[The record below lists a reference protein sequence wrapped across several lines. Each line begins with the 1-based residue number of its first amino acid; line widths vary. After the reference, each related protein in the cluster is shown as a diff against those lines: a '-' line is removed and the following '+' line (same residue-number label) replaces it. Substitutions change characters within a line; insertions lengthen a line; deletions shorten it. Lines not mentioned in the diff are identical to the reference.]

1 MNQGKASQLN
11 KVWEPLKLG
20 DLTLRNR
27 ILQPAH
33 SSQHGDSSDHTFSK
47 SQIAYFRERA
57 KGGVG
62 LSITETVAA
71 ARSAVGSFFNVVDV
85 WSPKCIPS
93 MKELSDAVH
102 EYDGHIMVQ
111 LASMGVHDKG
121 RMFIDQ
127 TKAIWGAS
135 RIPSLMH
142 NEMPLVMGQYEIDEL
157 VEDFGQAAINCMNAG
172 IDGVELHGAHSYGLG
187 QFLSPTYNK
196 RTDEYGGSPAKRCR
210 LLIECAQSVRRRV
223 GENYV
228 MGVRLSWDEFLGAEG
243 GITPE
248 QSEEQIEVLAASGLF
263 HFFDI
268 SAGGYHTI
276 HRALPSMEDTAGEG
290 WLEPYSKK
298 AKEIVGDRGKVFVVG
313 KIRDLHKAEEIL
325 LNGSADMIAIARQL
339 LTDAHTV
346 RKTKEG
352 KEHEI
357 ILCNRCNEC
366 AGRLWEHR
374 ELVCALNP
382 VSGREAYW
390 GEGTLQIVRADEAK
404 SIVVVGGGPAGMKA
418 AAVAAARGHKVSLLE
433 EAGSLGG
440 HLRLLQQLPG
450 LGDWSIAVDNL
461 QREMKNHG
469 VVVETGVTATLS
481 GIKSRAPD
489 AVVFA
494 TGSHFEKTGLSLY
507 RPDRDTI
514 PGANSEWVMDVEQAA
529 WAVLRD
535 GHALGRN
542 ILILDETGTPLPFA
556 VAEVLAEAGA
566 SVEIMSPRMYAGEKL
581 YRNLDMLYIF
591 PRLKKLGVKITNQYF
606 VDSIGE
612 NSVDVYDIWTGPEVL
627 ETRRNVDTVILSILR
642 LADDELYLNSIEHF
656 EGVHRIGDMV
666 APRDVTAVIHEGEKL
681 GRSV

>member
-1 MNQGKASQLN
+1 MQQEKASNLN

-33 SSQHGDSSDHTFSK
+33 SSQHGDPRDHTFSK

-93 MKELSDAVH
+93 MRELSHAVH
-102 EYDGHIMVQ
+102 EYGGHIMVQ
-111 LASMGVHDKG
+111 LASMGVHDRG
-121 RMFIDQ
+121 RMFVDQ
-127 TKAIWGAS
+127 TKPIWGAS

-142 NEMPLVMGQYEIDEL
+142 NEMPLVMGSYEIDEL
-157 VEDFGQAAINCMNAG
+157 VEDFGQAAINCRTAG

-196 RTDEYGGSPAKRCR
+196 RTDGYGGSPTKRCR
-210 LLIECAQSVRRRV
+210 LLIECAQSVRKRV

-228 MGVRLSWDEFLGAEG
+228 IGVRLSWDEFLGAEG

-248 QSEEQIEVLAASGLF
+248 QSEEQIDVLATSGLF
-263 HFFDI
+263 NFFNI

-276 HRALPSMEDTAGEG
+276 HLALPSMEDPSGEG
-290 WLEPYSKK
+290 WLEGYSKK
-298 AKEIVGDRGKVFVVG
+298 AKEIVGDRGKVFVAG

-325 LNGSADMIAIARQL
+325 LNESADMVAIARQL
-339 LTDAHTV
+339 LADAHTV

-352 KEHEI
+352 REHEI

-390 GEGTLQIVRADEAK
+390 GEGTLEMVQEHEAK

-433 EAGSLGG
+433 ETESLGG

-450 LGDWSIAVDNL
+450 LGDWSIAIDNL
-461 QREMKNHG
+461 QREMNNY
-469 VVVETGVTATLS
+469 GVTVEMGMAATPSNL
-481 GIKSRAPD
+481 KSRDPD
-489 AVVFA
+489 AICFA

-507 RPDRDTI
+507 RPDRETI
-514 PGANSEWVMDVEQAA
+514 PGAHNEWVMDVEQAA
-529 WAVLRD
+529 WAVLGD
-535 GHALGRN
+535 AHALGGN

-556 VAEVLAEAGA
+556 VAEVLAESGA

-612 NSVDVYDIWTGPEVL
+612 NSVDVYDIWAGSQAL
-627 ETRRNVDTVILSILR
+627 ETRSNIDTVILSILR
-642 LADDELYLNSIEHF
+642 LANDGLYFNSVEHF
-656 EGVHRIGDMV
+656 EEIYRIGDMV
-666 APRDVTAVIHEGEKL
+666 APRDVTAVIHEGEKF
-681 GRSV
+681 GRTV